1 MATRPARSCK
11 SSNEKPHLGVL
22 AMDFRGERDPKRR
35 KAIAAEYGKTLQ
47 ELIKNKN
54 WSEMPGPEDQLPDEF
69 MPEDFFTWLRASD
82 AS

>member
-1 MATRPARSCK
+1 
-11 SSNEKPHLGVL
+11 
-22 AMDFRGERDPKRR
+22 MDFRGERDPKRR
-35 KAIAAEYGKTLQ
+35 KAIAAEYRKTLQ

-69 MPEDFFTWLRASD
+69 MPEDFLTWLRASD